1 MRVMYVITR
10 GDDIGGAQMMVR
22 DLAIGTRERGHEVRV
37 VTGIGGPLTEQL
49 AEHGIES
56 RICPGMLREI
66 DPRQDVRA
74 VRAMTDLIREFG
86 PDLVTAHSSKA
97 GVVGR
102 IAARRAGVPAMFTA
116 HGWAFTGGV
125 PQPKRTIYRLI
136 ERAMERFSDRIV
148 CVSDYDRNL
157 ALAAGMS
164 PTRVVTIHNALNDI
178 DPSLRAVPDEGSPV
192 RLVKIAR
199 FAQPKDHETLFR
211 ALTTLPDLE
220 VDLVGDGPG
229 LDDARRLA
237 DDLGLGP
244 RIHFLGQRTDVE
256 EILARSH
263 IFVLSSRWEGFPRS
277 TLEAMRAGL
286 PVVVSNVGG
295 APEALTD
302 GVTGFLVAAG
312 DREQLAERVRDLVR
326 SPQLRREMGE
336 AGRARYEREFTFGT
350 MLDRTL
356 ALQAEIIARHGQPAN

>member
-22 DLAIGTRERGHEVRV
+22 DLAIGTRDRGHEVRV
-37 VTGIGGPLTEQL
+37 VTGIGGPLTQQL
-49 AEHGIES
+49 AGHGIES
-56 RICPGMLREI
+56 RICPGMLRDI

-74 VRAMTDLIREFG
+74 VRAMTDLIREFQ
-86 PDLVTAHSSKA
+86 PDLVTTHSSKA

-102 IAARRAGVPAMFTA
+102 LAARRAGVPAMFTA

-136 ERAMERFSDRIV
+136 ERAMERFADRIV
-148 CVSDYDRNL
+148 CVSDYDRQL
-157 ALAAGMS
+157 AINAGMS
-164 PTRVVTIHNALNDI
+164 PAKVVTIHNALNDI
-178 DPSLRAVPDEGSPV
+178 DPSLRARPDEGTPV

-199 FAQPKDHETLFR
+199 FAEPKDHETLFR

-220 VDLVGDGPG
+220 ADLVGDGPG

-237 DDLGLGP
+237 EQLELGP

-256 EILARSH
+256 QILARSN

-286 PVVVSNVGG
+286 PVVVSDVGG
-295 APEALTD
+295 AGEAITD

-312 DREQLAERVRDLVR
+312 DREQLAERIRDLVR

-336 AGRARYEREFTFGT
+336 AGRARYEREFTFDT

-356 ALQAEIIARHGQPAN
+356 ALQAEIITRHGQPAN